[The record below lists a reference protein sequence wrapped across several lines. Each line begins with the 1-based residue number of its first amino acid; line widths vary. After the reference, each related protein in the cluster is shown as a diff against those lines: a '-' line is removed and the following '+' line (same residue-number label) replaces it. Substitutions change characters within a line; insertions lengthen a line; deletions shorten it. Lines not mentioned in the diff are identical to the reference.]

1 MINSWRAVFQQDF
14 PFFVVQLAAY
24 GGTDSTSADRDMD
37 SVVRLRFD
45 QLSALQ
51 LDRTGVAVAVD
62 LGDDGKLPWTP
73 PTARHG
79 GIHPR
84 NKTEVGRRLALSF
97 AAVVAKANVVAEG
110 PRPTRWVLRVG
121 VWV

>member
-1 MINSWRAVFQQDF
+1 MINSWRSVFQQDF

-24 GGTDSTSADRDMD
+24 GGTDSTSAERTAD
-37 SVVRLRFD
+37 SVVQLRFD
-45 QLSALQ
+45 QLSALKLNQ
-51 LDRTGVAVAVD
+51 TGIAVAVD

-84 NKTEVGRRLALSF
+84 NKTEVGRRLALAF
-97 AAVVAKANVVAEG
+97 ASVVTKENVVSEG
-110 PRPTRWVLRVG
+110 PRPIR
-121 VWV
+121 